1 MPSEGHLQRA
11 APRAIPGG
19 SRLLTLVR
27 GCLALVLAGSGGLV
41 GAVVTGF
48 PSATTASASLVR
60 SSGADPPVTEN
71 SSSVIAQPNGAPS
84 VFVTAGDG
92 SLWNYWYVN
101 ARWDAAELAAGGVA
115 SSPVV
120 VLQADDAPSV
130 FFEGIGG
137 SLWNYWYVS
146 GSWDRAE
153 IAPSGVAS
161 APTAMLQPNGA
172 PSVFVEGTGDSLLN
186 YWYIVSEG
194 TWGAAT
200 VAGPGST
207 YSAPAVIS
215 QPTNGAP
222 SVFVEGTGDSLLNY
236 WYIDSEGTWGAAT
249 VAGPGSTYSAPAVIS
264 QPDGSP
270 SVFVQGLAAVWNYWY
285 ASGMWDSSFVAL
297 DQPLTLG
304 DSGPGVLALQERLL
318 SLGYWVETDGVFD
331 DSTQQAVWAIQK
343 AAGIDRTGMVDDSTV
358 TALADGVVPQPR
370 STSGYVIEVDLAEDL
385 VMIVNNGQLVYT
397 FNTSTGGGYIYDGNQ
412 IADTPVGHFQIYRAV
427 DGLVVDS
434 LGALWR
440 PRFFTGG
447 YAIHGDSYVPPVPVS
462 HGCVRVSN
470 EAIDFIW
477 SANLAPIGAS
487 VWVY

>member
-1 MPSEGHLQRA
+1 MGVCQAASGEAIGIANRRTHPSTGRARSFGRVPGNSARDIAYAAPMPSEGHLQRA
-11 APRAIPGG
+11 ARRALPGG
-19 SRLLTLVR
+19 SRLLTLAR
-27 GCLALVLAGSGGLV
+27 YCLALVLAGSGGLV

-48 PSATTASASLVR
+48 PSATTASASLAR

-130 FFEGIGG
+130 FFEGTGG

-215 QPTNGAP
+215 QP
-222 SVFVEGTGDSLLNY
+222 
-236 WYIDSEGTWGAAT
+236 
-249 VAGPGSTYSAPAVIS
+249 
-264 QPDGSP
+264 DGSP

-285 ASGMWDSSFVAL
+285 VSGMWDSSSVAL

-343 AAGIDRTGMVDDSTV
+343 AAGIDRTGMVDDSTI
-358 TALADGVVPQPR
+358 TALDDGVVPQPR
-370 STSGYVIEVDLAEDL
+370 STSGYVIEVDLAQDL